1 MVGCNA
7 DCHLKAPSWR
17 RKEANKKRRMAR
29 KVGRWTMDQ
38 RPRSLDLGH
47 DAVFDFLGRFSCSP
61 VPSMLGF
68 IFLIHSSLLWS
79 MYGVMDVEAV
89 VDYLS
94 TSSVFT
100 PVVAVF
106 FIFSGNT
113 TENLFFLKVGGT
125 TVYQLSIIV
134 SWPVSL
140 FQYTRE
146 VVVIS
151 IYYWNEP
158 PECIPLT

>member
-1 MVGCNA
+1 MCLGLNHGMVGCNA

-106 FIFSGNT
+106 YFQWEYHRESVLLESRRYNSVSTINHR
-113 TENLFFLKVGGT
+113 FLAC
-125 TVYQLSIIV
+125 Q
-134 SWPVSL
+134 
-140 FQYTRE
+140 F
-146 VVVIS
+146 IS
-151 IYYWNEP
+151 IY
-158 PECIPLT
+158 